1 MMKGSITTFLAL
13 SLSVL
18 TGFLLFLTGSAV
30 RNAEKICLEGA
41 MDLGMNSVLGE
52 FHTGLHDRY
61 GLLYID
67 LSYGAG
73 EPSLE
78 KLESRLDFFAGQNA
92 KEEQN
97 SPWGEVTIG
106 QVSVH
111 RIASAAFH
119 DGNALKYQ
127 AVCYM
132 QDCNRK
138 EMQRRKEWS
147 EISAVEE
154 RDVMAE
160 WSGLMEQIAEIEPSL
175 IQNEKGEWVVVPL
188 ENPAD
193 AVFALTGSDLF
204 YLAGIDGNSIGVGM
218 IQAGNYASHRMLQNV
233 QYGERKEADTELF
246 VSYLHEKMGSYGKVK
261 ENSFLQYQLEY
272 ITMGKFSDYENLQA
286 VIEKILQWCFV
297 RNLEYAMNNDA
308 IYSMAIQTAEGLQ
321 AVSLKEDLKKPVAES
336 MIYAIAYLES
346 LAEVRCLLAGGN
358 IAPKKESFYLFWE
371 QMHLTCITQIP
382 SFSEGICYEDFLT
395 AFLMQLSEKERN
407 LRSMDIMEMDIRM
420 NDGNPGFAM
429 DFCAE
434 RIEAEVKAGS
444 YSLRRTYGYY

>member
-1 MMKGSITTFLAL
+1 MKGSITTFLAL

-52 FHTGLHDRY
+52 FHTGLHNRY

-67 LSYGAG
+67 LSYGTG
-73 EPSLE
+73 EPALE
-78 KLESRLDFFAGQNA
+78 KLESRLDFFAGRNA
-92 KEEQN
+92 KEEKN
-97 SPWGEVTIG
+97 SPWGEVTIE
-106 QVSVH
+106 QVSVN
-111 RIASAAFH
+111 RIASAAFN

-132 QDCNRK
+132 QDCNHK
-138 EMQRRKEWS
+138 KKQRGKVWS
-147 EISAVEE
+147 EISDVGD

-160 WSGLMEQIAEIEPSL
+160 WSGLMGQIAEIEPPL
-175 IQNEKGEWVVVPL
+175 IQDEKGEWVEVPL
-188 ENPAD
+188 DNPAD
-193 AVFALTGSDLF
+193 AVFALAGSDLF

-218 IQAGNYASHRMLQNV
+218 IQPGDYASHRTLQNV
-233 QYGERKEADTELF
+233 QYGETKEADTELF
-246 VSYLHEKMGSYGKVK
+246 VSYLHEKMGNYGRIR

-272 ITMGKFSDYENLQA
+272 IIMGRFSDYENLQA
-286 VIEKILQWCFV
+286 VIEKILQWCFA

-308 IYSMAIQTAEGLQ
+308 LQSMAFQTAENLR
-321 AVSLKEDLKKPVAES
+321 AVSLKEAYKRPVAES

-346 LAEVRCLLAGGN
+346 LAEVRCIFSGGN
-358 IAPKKESFYLFWE
+358 ITSEKESFYLSWD
-371 QMHLTCITQIP
+371 QMLLACITQIP

-395 AFLMQLSEKERN
+395 VLLMQLSEKERN

-444 YSLRRTYGYY
+444 YSLKRTYGYY